1 MCSNVMNVS
10 GVEMHCIGSAIPQRK
25 ETVAMAERAIK
36 DTLMSVVSMKY
47 GKIELSDASSY

>member
-1 MCSNVMNVS
+1 
-10 GVEMHCIGSAIPQRK
+10 MHCIGSAIPQRK

-36 DTLMSVVSMKY
+36 DTLMSVVSIKY